1 MNGLVRNFSALIGA
15 VFLPLLSI
23 YIFPY
28 LIGGIILKGLRLL
41 FKSHQTIEPLVR
53 PLNTKLL
60 VFHASLLSQIRA
72 E

>member
-15 VFLPLLSI
+15 VFLPLLSM

-28 LIGGIILKGLRLL
+28 IGGIILKGLRLL